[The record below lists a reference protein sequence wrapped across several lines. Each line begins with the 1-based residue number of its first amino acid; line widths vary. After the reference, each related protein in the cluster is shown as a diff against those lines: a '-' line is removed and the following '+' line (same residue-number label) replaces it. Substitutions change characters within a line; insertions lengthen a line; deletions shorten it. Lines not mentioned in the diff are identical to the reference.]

1 MNLNW
6 NWNCFMKF
14 WDIINIFDLTPIIK
28 TVSLCQVNIEQITF
42 WDSGAWSLLVN
53 GKQKGAIKS
62 FFPRAF
68 RHWKKNPQKWIGIHN
83 LDQNQIFLYCR
94 LFKRRSKS
102 EWILGVRELRDTLFI
117 WKSDGLLL
125 TLSHMSSHNCEAGL
139 KDEQI
144 RTSARNWDEYILS
157 SHTVC
162 QPLKSK
168 TFSRRRRL
176 FVQLTVMFLKE
187 QQKRDKNSSF
197 RTFSSR

>member
-1 MNLNW
+1 MN
-6 NWNCFMKF
+6 
-14 WDIINIFDLTPIIK
+14 
-28 TVSLCQVNIEQITF
+28 
-42 WDSGAWSLLVN
+42 
-53 GKQKGAIKS
+53 
-62 FFPRAF
+62 
-68 RHWKKNPQKWIGIHN
+68 IHY
-83 LDQNQIFLYCR
+83 LDQNQVFLYCR

-168 TFSRRRRL
+168 TFSRRL

-187 QQKRDKNSSF
+187 QQKKGQKF
-197 RTFSSR
+197 KFSNLQFTLGFGEIFDLEVWI